1 MRKRTG
7 TTQKD
12 GVYQSKLNEEVT
24 QKDQVLYNKSGSS
37 HQFNFWHCLHYTA
50 PCKSHVNYSLKSYH
64 RVKKSRSSSHQTD
77 SSSAGKQHSG
87 KEPPSFHPRSL
98 SKDERD
104 ILLHVEELGNSRGS
118 CVTQESTESGL

>member
-1 MRKRTG
+1 MCKRTG
-7 TTQKD
+7 TTHKD
-12 GVYQSKLNEEVT
+12 GVYQSNLNEEVI
-24 QKDQVLYNKSGSS
+24 QKDQVLYNKSGFR
-37 HQFNFWHCLHYTA
+37 HQLNFWHYLYYTA
-50 PCKSHVNYSLKSYH
+50 TCISHVNYSLKSYH

-87 KEPPSFHPRSL
+87 REPPSFHPHSL

-118 CVTQESTESGL
+118 CVTKESTESGL